1 MRSKLHMLLCIIEE
15 QMISCKTSFRNLIRL
30 AKLKLQKRKMH
41 LKDKFPNP
49 NKISKTK
56 IIGKEN
62 APQGQCTPYD
72 MKMGSD
78 HKE

>member
-1 MRSKLHMLLCIIEE
+1 
-15 QMISCKTSFRNLIRL
+15 
-30 AKLKLQKRKMH
+30 MH

-62 APQGQCTPYD
+62 APQGKCTPYD